1 MVTVFETQVTFPEG
15 EWEDFFT
22 GERYCGPCT
31 VPYTP
36 PAGKGG
42 GLFVRRGAIVPMW
55 KDRDYVYQYDDSEI
69 ELDVYPLGESCY
81 VFREDDGISLDYEN
95 RQSCRTEIFCRADAE
110 KVELTIGE
118 RVGEYAGKAEKR
130 IWKVRVHGD
139 QAPVVIRKQSE
150 TDEVILL

>member
-1 MVTVFETQVTFPEG
+1 MNA
-15 EWEDFFT
+15 
-22 GERYCGPCT
+22 CG
-31 VPYTP
+31 
-36 PAGKGG
+36 
-42 GLFVRRGAIVPMW
+42 R
-55 KDRDYVYQYDDSEI
+55 SH
-69 ELDVYPLGESCY
+69 S
-81 VFREDDGISLDYEN
+81 
-95 RQSCRTEIFCRADAE
+95 RALTDAE